1 MSKIIPKREGKIN
14 IVLFW
19 FMNDW
24 GKYGRA
30 YEKIAEHLAKLP
42 EVRRVVCIFPPKK
55 VEQGHYAWPFTFT
68 MFSKKLFLLTPNTRI
83 VPTLTAP
90 YRLRHWLNK
99 IIPDFSLRQ
108 FLRLHGFIQQ
118 NTILWMFPAHHCIN
132 KLISLIPHSLL
143 ITQIVDNNT
152 FRENDST
159 ETISFVKQQY
169 EKLTK
174 HSDIVLTSSKI
185 NYEVFSAI
193 NTSCYYFENA
203 VDQIFIS
210 SPSKLPYII
219 NKTRPRLGYVG
230 WISQRT
236 DIKLL
241 DFAARTRP
249 GYDLIIAGP
258 QEENLNKYGTLDLP
272 NVTYEGIIPYKDV
285 PKFLSTIDVCL
296 IPHKDTLYCKSMNPL
311 KLLQYL
317 GSGRPVVSTPIAG
330 LQRWKDTVL
339 IGKDYG
345 DFIEKIDFALSHD
358 NEVESAKRITAA
370 EQETWERRVKEMF
383 RVVMRHFTEKR
394 LKRTSVNKMD

>member
-1 MSKIIPKREGKIN
+1 MSKTTLKREGKIN

-19 FMNDW
+19 FMSDW

-42 EVRRVVCIFPPKK
+42 EVRRVVCMFPPKK

-99 IIPDFSLRQ
+99 IIPDFSLKQ
-108 FLRLHGFIQQ
+108 FLRLQGFMQQ
-118 NTILWMFPAHHCIN
+118 NTILWMFPAHHYIN

-143 ITQIVDNNT
+143 ITQVVDNNT

-169 EKLTK
+169 EELTK

-185 NYEVFSAI
+185 NYELFSAM

-210 SPSKLPYII
+210 SPSELPYKL

-230 WISQRT
+230 FITQRT

-241 DFAARTRP
+241 DYVARSRP

-258 QEENLNKYGTLDLP
+258 QGENLNKYGTLNLP
-272 NVTYEGIIPYKDV
+272 NVTYEGPIPYNAV
-285 PKFLSTIDVCL
+285 PKFLQAIDVCL
-296 IPHKDTLYCKSMNPL
+296 IPHKDTLYSKSMSPL
-311 KLLQYL
+311 KLFQYL
-317 GSGRPVVSTPIAG
+317 GSGKPIVSTAIAG
-330 LQRWKDTVL
+330 VERWDGLISIASNYTDFVENIDT
-339 IGKDYG
+339 
-345 DFIEKIDFALSHD
+345 ALKED
-358 NEVESAKRITAA
+358 NKELSNKRVTAA
-370 EQETWERRVKEMF
+370 KLETWDKRVEQIF
-383 RVVMRHFTEKR
+383 RVVMGHF
-394 LKRTSVNKMD
+394 LKNQNKQKH